1 MSKIPT
7 NITLTV
13 ADYFVKIYTEENLP
27 IYFEEGYA
35 HFVQLEEVDH
45 YDAVVLCKSGLPN
58 ETEYSGEV
66 IFDAVLD
73 GNRLWQVIQTASGR
87 AFVVFNPRNY
97 KEIQQVAFLSDDS
110 KNWTIHSKLIT
121 SEDASFLSPLTYP
134 MGALVLYYLTVNSNA
149 FMIHASGIWDG
160 ETGRIFSGFS
170 GVGKSTMA
178 KLWEEEGAH
187 VVNDDRLIIREVNG
201 ETCRSII
208 YNDDI
213 FDISSFQKLNQI
225 FHLEFPV
232 RMWGATFT

>member
-35 HFVQLEEVDH
+35 HFVQLEEVEH

-87 AFVVFNPRNY
+87 A
-97 KEIQQVAFLSDDS
+97 
-110 KNWTIHSKLIT
+110 
-121 SEDASFLSPLTYP
+121 
-134 MGALVLYYLTVNSNA
+134 
-149 FMIHASGIWDG
+149 
-160 ETGRIFSGFS
+160 
-170 GVGKSTMA
+170 
-178 KLWEEEGAH
+178 
-187 VVNDDRLIIREVNG
+187 
-201 ETCRSII
+201 
-208 YNDDI
+208 
-213 FDISSFQKLNQI
+213 
-225 FHLEFPV
+225 
-232 RMWGATFT
+232 